1 MEKRTFTREE
11 SERYTENAVR
21 ELQKRGMVYHA
32 VGHGWTCEPLG
43 IPADGWDEI
52 PDEALA
58 PNMRDKIALVNGE
71 RKFFHG
77 MPLTTNLC
85 YSNADARKMMVDCI
99 LQYLEKH
106 QPDVLHI
113 WLADDCNN
121 FCTCEKCRRTTYS
134 DQYVELLNEID
145 EALSERGNT
154 TRIVFC
160 CIMN

>member
-71 RKFFHG
+71 KIFSR
-77 MPLTTNLC
+77 
-85 YSNADARKMMVDCI
+85 NAAHYQFM
-99 LQYLEKH
+99 LFE
-106 QPDVLHI
+106 
-113 WLADDCNN
+113 
-121 FCTCEKCRRTTYS
+121 CRRAQN
-134 DQYVELLNEID
+134 D
-145 EALSERGNT
+145 G
-154 TRIVFC
+154 
-160 CIMN
+160 